1 MGFNLDLL
9 TNISSI
15 RCSVS
20 SPDETP
26 RRESVK
32 IRHAEEFLTNFE
44 VFHPWWNTASHV
56 WYYSSNKMILVGEM
70 KDAKMSSFH
79 LISKHSL
86 NINSFVMVREKK
98 WNPYQHPR
106 LHNNPLFQILVKKN
120 NLEADNEI
128 RDSRKRQL
136 STEICEHCFLVFFC
150 QVLTMFPPNHL
161 FFNSYF
167 DNITRGAISIY

>member
-1 MGFNLDLL
+1 MTRSG
-9 TNISSI
+9 
-15 RCSVS
+15 V
-20 SPDETP
+20 
-26 RRESVK
+26 
-32 IRHAEEFLTNFE
+32 FLTNFE
-44 VFHPWWNTASHV
+44 VFHLVMKHCV
-56 WYYSSNKMILVGEM
+56 ECLILLLKQNDLEGEI

-98 WNPYQHPR
+98 WDPYRHPR

-120 NLEADNEI
+120 NLAADNEI

-136 STEICEHCFLVFFC
+136 FTEIRKHCFLVFCC

-161 FFNSYF
+161 FFNSHF
-167 DNITRGAISIY
+167 DNITRGAISI